1 MWLPGQEC
9 TDFSNCDTRALVAPG
24 TWNLNSAGMLIL
36 TVSPA
41 LAGRFLSTLPA
52 GKSLVIVLN
61 TAYCVLFYTYFAI
74 LIHTFYGYL
83 PGASQVALV
92 VKNPPAN
99 AGDIRSWVRS
109 LGWEDP
115 LELGN
120 PMHRGA
126 WKAKSREASDLPCM
140 CAHTRITNPRSEV
153 K

>member
-1 MWLPGQEC
+1 
-9 TDFSNCDTRALVAPG
+9 
-24 TWNLNSAGMLIL
+24 MLIL

-41 LAGRFLSTLPA
+41 LAGGFLSTLPA

-99 AGDIRSWVRS
+99 AGDSREEGSIPGSGRS
-109 LGWEDP
+109 LEWEIQP
-115 LELGN
+115 APIFLPGKSHGQRNLVVCN
-120 PMHRGA
+120 PWGL
-126 WKAKSREASDLPCM
+126 KSR
-140 CAHTRITNPRSEV
+140 T
-153 K
+153 

>member
-24 TWNLNSAGMLIL
+24 TWNLNSTGMLIL

-41 LAGRFLSTLPA
+41 LAGGFLSTLPA

-99 AGDIRSWVRS
+99 AGDSREEGSIPGSGRS
-109 LGWEDP
+109 LEWEIQP
-115 LELGN
+115 APIFLPGKSHGQRNLVVCN
-120 PMHRGA
+120 PWGL
-126 WKAKSREASDLPCM
+126 KSR
-140 CAHTRITNPRSEV
+140 T
-153 K
+153 

>member
-24 TWNLNSAGMLIL
+24 TWNLNSTGMLIL

-41 LAGRFLSTLPA
+41 LAGGFLSTLPA

-99 AGDIRSWVRS
+99 AGDSREEGSILGSGRS
-109 LGWEDP
+109 LEWEIQP
-115 LELGN
+115 APIFLPGKSHGQRNLVVCN
-120 PMHRGA
+120 PWGL
-126 WKAKSREASDLPCM
+126 KSR
-140 CAHTRITNPRSEV
+140 T
-153 K
+153 

>member
-24 TWNLNSAGMLIL
+24 TWNLNSSGMLIL

-41 LAGRFLSTLPA
+41 LAGGFLSTLPA

-99 AGDIRSWVRS
+99 AGDSREEGSIPGSGRS
-109 LGWEDP
+109 LEWEIQP
-115 LELGN
+115 APIFLPGKSHGQRNLVVCN
-120 PMHRGA
+120 PWGL
-126 WKAKSREASDLPCM
+126 KSR
-140 CAHTRITNPRSEV
+140 T
-153 K
+153 

>member
-1 MWLPGQEC
+1 MWLLGQDC

-83 PGASQVALV
+83 PGASQVARA

-99 AGDIRSWVRS
+99 AGDSREEGSIPGLGRS
-109 LGWEDP
+109 LEWEIATCSNI
-115 LELGN
+115 L
-120 PMHRGA
+120 A
-126 WKAKSREASDLPCM
+126 WKIPWTKEPGGL
-140 CAHTRITNPRSEV
+140 
-153 K
+153 

>member
-24 TWNLNSAGMLIL
+24 TWNLNSTGMLIL

-41 LAGRFLSTLPA
+41 LAGGFLSTLPA

-99 AGDIRSWVRS
+99 AGDSREEGSIPGSGRS
-109 LGWEDP
+109 LEWEIQP
-115 LELGN
+115 APIFLPGKCHGQRNLVVCN
-120 PMHRGA
+120 PWGL
-126 WKAKSREASDLPCM
+126 KSR
-140 CAHTRITNPRSEV
+140 T
-153 K
+153 